1 MAADVVPQFMSEY
14 RGQLA
19 IGQTLQRKPGHAHD
33 VACRGQGVQMIEPAH
48 VREQKLTEH
57 CNGPVRWDGVSGGP
71 SPGHIRPYVRPPA
84 AGEIHRTIVFT
95 MVTASAALEAV
106 TTGPGGVLTSVFT
119 RDKSPTLV
127 NLDFA
132 PTFTMPLAAQ
142 GLRPGALRG
151 PRAGGPDAARHH
163 RSAHRGCHRRGAS
176 RRGLRLLDPRTGQD
190 LRHHEESPEHGSG
203 RRSVTADLI
212 CRPTPPGDL
221 PALTD
226 GCSTV
231 FSSVDFGHALWRRW
245 RRRPLR
251 SPPYDFALF
260 GRPPYMDRALAPGT
274 RAPAANTTRTAS
286 ASWHAVCSKIPR
298 CLGGRRPVI
307 SAGDGGGSGTRAAAW
322 WQCPR

>member
-1 MAADVVPQFMSEY
+1 MHGRGRGAPVHERVPRPAGHRTDAPAKTGSRPRCGLPRPGRSDDRASPCQGAEAD
-14 RGQLA
+14 RA
-19 IGQTLQRKPGHAHD
+19 LQR
-33 VACRGQGVQMIEPAH
+33 
-48 VREQKLTEH
+48 T
-57 CNGPVRWDGVSGGP
+57 GPMGRCVGRP
-71 SPGHIRPYVRPPA
+71 LPGHIRPYVRPPA

-176 RRGLRLLDPRTGQD
+176 RRGLRLLDPRTGQE

-251 SPPYDFALF
+251 SPPY
-260 GRPPYMDRALAPGT
+260 MDRALAPGT